1 MKQDIAITA
10 PFATQYDRLRTALP
24 GHTQPWMTALR
35 DKAMGAFSAV
45 GLPTQKRE
53 SWKYT
58 NLRGLQKLALDE
70 QSFVPR
76 PISIDRAPSLLPA
89 GSAYRMVF
97 VNGLFRSELSDLS
110 GLPEGVTLGSIADL
124 AETRPES
131 LQDLL
136 SNQAADGDQPLVDL
150 NTALMSDGLLL
161 RLEAGSKLGRVLEVV
176 HVNSA
181 ESGVLAHNGRNLI
194 SLADGSEATILE
206 HHIGLD
212 DAPCFINLA
221 TDVTLGDG
229 AVLRHYRIQAE
240 GAKTLHTST
249 VNGQLAGN
257 SFYDAF
263 TLTIGA
269 ELSRSETN
277 MKLTAE
283 GARCHLNGGYLMRG
297 QQHCDT
303 TTVIEHLAP
312 QTSCREV
319 FKGVLDDR
327 ARGVFQGRIVVHPHA
342 QQTDGHQLN
351 RVLLLSDNAEIN
363 AKPEL
368 EIHADDVK
376 CSHGCS
382 AGEVDHDALFY
393 LRSRGLSETA
403 AKSLLIRAFLADS
416 VSEMDQEDLQPVFLE
431 KISDWL
437 AA

>member
-1 MKQDIAITA
+1 
-10 PFATQYDRLRTALP
+10 
-24 GHTQPWMTALR
+24 
-35 DKAMGAFSAV
+35 
-45 GLPTQKRE
+45 
-53 SWKYT
+53 
-58 NLRGLQKLALDE
+58 
-70 QSFVPR
+70 
-76 PISIDRAPSLLPA
+76 
-89 GSAYRMVF
+89 
-97 VNGLFRSELSDLS
+97 
-110 GLPEGVTLGSIADL
+110 
-124 AETRPES
+124 
-131 LQDLL
+131 
-136 SNQAADGDQPLVDL
+136 
-150 NTALMSDGLLL
+150 
-161 RLEAGSKLGRVLEVV
+161 
-176 HVNSA
+176 
-181 ESGVLAHNGRNLI
+181 
-194 SLADGSEATILE
+194 
-206 HHIGLD
+206 
-212 DAPCFINLA
+212 
-221 TDVTLGDG
+221 
-229 AVLRHYRIQAE
+229 
-240 GAKTLHTST
+240 
-249 VNGQLAGN
+249 
-257 SFYDAF
+257 
-263 TLTIGA
+263 LTIGA

-416 VSEMDQEDLQPVFLE
+416 VSEMDQEDLQPVLLE